1 MDGDCGEKKTVKDF
15 ERERTKDTFMN
26 KRRCKKREMILVET
40 CLEWV
45 KRKGQPGG
53 DGRESRTKMKDRA
66 LGGISGEKRAKDA
79 RVGREAHALK
89 KHL

>member
-1 MDGDCGEKKTVKDF
+1 MDGECGEKTTVKDF

-26 KRRCKKREMILVET
+26 KRGCKKREMILVET

-53 DGRESRTKMKDRA
+53 DGRESRTKMKERA
-66 LGGISGEKRAKDA
+66 LGGISGGKKSKGCKSGKRSTCF
-79 RVGREAHALK
+79 
-89 KHL
+89 